1 MTPVL
6 PNSGE
11 AEEIVHCQAFE
22 LHQGDTFHSFAGPR
36 VLRAVKLLP
45 ELRRVEL
52 EWDGGSAEL
61 NDTSEVRMTP
71 APRPNTRGGGTD
83 G

>member
-11 AEEIVHCQAFE
+11 AGKVVHCQASE
-22 LHQGDTFHSFAGPR
+22 LRPGDTFYSFAGPR
-36 VLRAVKLLP
+36 VLRTVRHLP
-45 ELRRVEL
+45 DPRRRRVVL

-61 NDTSEVRMTP
+61 EGIGTVRAIP
-71 APRPNTRGGGTD
+71 APRPNTRGGG
-83 G
+83 